1 MSEGNPQ
8 RLPAGVYEN
17 AVAGETGSGAGT
29 AEEGHLMTLKVSGKP
44 GVINDFV
51 AYRGWIRHLA
61 WIAKMA
67 KDGAPLLSQGRE
79 AAALK
84 ALEGEL
90 GFMEAGTPEQK
101 QSRCNKHG
109 LSLRELRECIAIQ
122 KERASRGSSSA
133 QRNEAAGRW
142 FDDQRG
148 LKCQ

>member
-1 MSEGNPQ
+1 
-8 RLPAGVYEN
+8 
-17 AVAGETGSGAGT
+17 
-29 AEEGHLMTLKVSGKP
+29 MTLKVSGKP

-67 KDGAPLLSQGRE
+67 QDGAPLLSQGRE

-90 GFMEAGTPEQK
+90 RFMEAGTPEQK

-122 KERASRGSSSA
+122 KERSERGTSSA
-133 QRNEAAGRW
+133 ARNEVHGRW
-142 FDDQRG
+142 WDDQKATR
-148 LKCQ
+148 